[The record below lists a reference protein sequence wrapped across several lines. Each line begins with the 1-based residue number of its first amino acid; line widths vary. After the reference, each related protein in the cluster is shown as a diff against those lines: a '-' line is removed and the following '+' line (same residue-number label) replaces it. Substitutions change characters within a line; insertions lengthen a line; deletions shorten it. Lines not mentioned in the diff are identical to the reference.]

1 MCRYGK
7 EGSQMN
13 QDQANPERATVV
25 DRQENKRKT
34 ERSDGADAFIP
45 ESAQNSRTSDHL
57 AESEKGGRD
66 DVLPEELGGPFVE
79 SGPDEEV
86 GPTRK
91 KERGDHIPPN
101 GTGG

>member
-1 MCRYGK
+1 
-7 EGSQMN
+7 MN

-25 DRQENKRKT
+25 DRQENKRKI
-34 ERSDGADAFIP
+34 E
-45 ESAQNSRTSDHL
+45 
-57 AESEKGGRD
+57 AESEECARN
-66 DVLPEELGGPFVE
+66 DVLPDELGGPFVE

>member
-1 MCRYGK
+1 VLTHQIADDYGK

-13 QDQANPERATVV
+13 QDQANRERATVV

-45 ESAQNSRTSDHL
+45 ESAQISGTS
-57 AESEKGGRD
+57 
-66 DVLPEELGGPFVE
+66 PFVE
-79 SGPDEEV
+79 GGPDEES
-86 GPTRK
+86 GATRK